1 MYTTYVYKMYTK
13 CVQNVNHISTN
24 FCIHFVNKIKRTM
37 AAKFCIQNVYKS
49 LSKCG
54 IYFVYVLDI
63 SILIYKKCI
72 S

>member
-1 MYTTYVYKMYTK
+1 MYTTDVYKMYTK

-49 LSKCG
+49 LSKCE
-54 IYFVYVLDI
+54 IYFAYVLDI